1 MTFKNKKGAINL
13 ACMGMYNHH
22 EKLTKHV
29 THKRYAI
36 MKMHKCDKA
45 CKHTIN
51 KKTQVQSYKCNE
63 SVCVQTYKSNHINAI
78 KKCAR

>member
-1 MTFKNKKGAINL
+1 MAFKNKKGAINL

-51 KKTQVQSYKCNE
+51 KKHKC
-63 SVCVQTYKSNHINAI
+63 NHINAMRVCVCKHI
-78 KKCAR
+78 KAII

>member
-1 MTFKNKKGAINL
+1 MTFKKKNIKGAINL

-36 MKMHKCDKA
+36 VKMHKCDEA

-51 KKTQVQSYKCNE
+51 KKHKCN
-63 SVCVQTYKSNHINAI
+63 NINAMRVFVCKHI
-78 KKCAR
+78 KAII